1 MKRSDQVPSRARKRL
16 RELLK
21 DLPAPESAE
30 EALLSV
36 LVSLSD
42 EHAPT
47 AVNDPLQGVDV
58 HIADSLVGLKVPEL
72 RDARRIADLGSGC
85 GIPSLVLAAC
95 LPDATVLA
103 VDANRKRC
111 EFIQEAAKAAEI
123 SNIETVWSRAE
134 EWNDGAG
141 TIDVVI
147 ARAVAQLPVI
157 LEYAATLLRD
167 GGMVVAWKANLEPAE
182 ADAGAF
188 AAEALGLS
196 APELL
201 PVNPWPKGGRRNLV
215 LSRKISPTPDRF
227 PRRAG
232 IAVKRP
238 LGL

>member
-85 GIPSLVLAAC
+85 GIPSLVLAA
-95 LPDATVLA
+95 
-103 VDANRKRC
+103 
-111 EFIQEAAKAAEI
+111 
-123 SNIETVWSRAE
+123 
-134 EWNDGAG
+134 
-141 TIDVVI
+141 
-147 ARAVAQLPVI
+147 
-157 LEYAATLLRD
+157 TLLRD